1 MLLVCGVPL
10 LRNEGCV
17 GTISRFKAWV
27 YNYILL
33 VRCSLKGGL
42 NSEILLVVLV
52 LLDLGQI
59 T

>member
-10 LRNEGCV
+10 LRNERCIW
-17 GTISRFKAWV
+17 TISRFKAWV

-33 VRCSLKGGL
+33 VRCSVEGGL
-42 NSEILLVVLV
+42 DCEILLIVLV

-59 T
+59 A